1 MALNKDDLR
10 AIEQIVTKQLHVQLD
25 QKLAPIKTDIADL
38 RAGASEMKTAI
49 TADIADLRGD
59 VSEMKKDLKIL
70 ARMAQLDL
78 IKKRKAAKLP
88 Y

>member
-10 AIEQIVTKQLHVQLD
+10 AIEQIVTRQLHVQLD
-25 QKLAPIKTDIADL
+25 QKLDQKLAPIKT
-38 RAGASEMKTAI
+38 
-49 TADIADLRGD
+49 DIADLRGD

-78 IKKRKAAKLP
+78 IKKEKRLS
-88 Y
+88 YLTED